1 MRVFY
6 DTNVFISFL
15 LLNKRDGARII
26 ETLVR
31 AALFRQIIL
40 LLPVDLLDELV
51 VVTREK
57 RYLAA
62 RITPEQIERLLGLLS
77 AIAELLP
84 RIEEPFPAGVRDAKD
99 NYLLTYAVI
108 GRADYLVTGDADL
121 LVLDEAEGVKIVSPA
136 DFVWLLRG
144 E

>member
-15 LLNKRDGARII
+15 LLNKREGARII

-84 RIEEPFPAGVRDAKD
+84 RIEEPFPAVVRDAKD

-136 DFVWLLRG
+136 DFVRLLRG